1 MNDARESTEDLKNQL
16 YHERTEGRRKLI
28 AEKKK
33 GSEGR
38 DKNLSQKWKS
48 ILPGISANNSQK
60 SKPDPEV
67 CDILYKK
74 KVYDNTFK
82 HTETSQP
89 STIFASINKN
99 PSKGGGDEDDKLPA
113 NIKWTSKEKQI
124 LRKIQV
130 LERPSVSS
138 FNPTSLRYQKFL
150 GPVLSINKTVRLYTP
165 SPHNDGIG
173 DTLPEDDMISKMS
186 ESFSD
191 TDNRDATEIDEEINL
206 GRIPCQQKWLLK
218 GFMNSKRDIVTMK
231 IVGLESLD
239 FT

>member
-1 MNDARESTEDLKNQL
+1 MDDDRESTEDLKNQL

-113 NIKWTSKEKQI
+113 NIKWT
-124 LRKIQV
+124 
-130 LERPSVSS
+130 
-138 FNPTSLRYQKFL
+138 T
-150 GPVLSINKTVRLYTP
+150 
-165 SPHNDGIG
+165 
-173 DTLPEDDMISKMS
+173 
-186 ESFSD
+186 
-191 TDNRDATEIDEEINL
+191 A
-206 GRIPCQQKWLLK
+206 
-218 GFMNSKRDIVTMK
+218 
-231 IVGLESLD
+231 
-239 FT
+239 